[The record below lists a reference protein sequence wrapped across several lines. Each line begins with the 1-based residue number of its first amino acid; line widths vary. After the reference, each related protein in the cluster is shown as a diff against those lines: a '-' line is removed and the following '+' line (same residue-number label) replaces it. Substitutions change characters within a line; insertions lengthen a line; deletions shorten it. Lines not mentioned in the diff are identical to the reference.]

1 MVPPTIGAVLFDI
14 DGTLYDFEH
23 DTAHAFRNAADWAR
37 TENPQL
43 ALELPETN
51 FRRAQV
57 LTSQNLGASGAG
69 PWEWRVH
76 MFSQLLQTEGIVDQ
90 QLAEGMAR
98 QYGYWRGREAR
109 LFPGVLR
116 TLRKLRSAKVPL
128 GVITNGNSDLEQ
140 AGLGGYFRFVLR
152 AWDLHLEKP
161 DPRIFTHAIELLG
174 VAADQILFVGD
185 SPHTDIVGAKA
196 VGMRGAWVN
205 RLGARLPLGVPVPDY
220 VIAEVDELLL
230 ILGLERRRTSAPE
243 QRS

>member
-1 MVPPTIGAVLFDI
+1 MDPPAIAALLFDI

-23 DTAHAFRNAADWAR
+23 DTVHAFVQAAAWAR
-37 TENPQL
+37 AEHPQL
-43 ALELPETN
+43 RLELPETN
-51 FRRAQV
+51 FRRAQL
-57 LTSQNLGASGAG
+57 LTAQQLGAAGAG

-76 MFSQLLQTEGIVDQ
+76 MFSQLLQMEGVVDHT
-90 QLAEGMAR
+90 LTEGMAR
-98 QYGYWRGREAR
+98 QYGFWRGRKAR

-116 TLRKLRSAKVPL
+116 TLRKLRSAKLPL

-161 DPRIFTHAIELLG
+161 DPRIFTHGLELLG
-174 VAADQILFVGD
+174 LPAEQILFVGD
-185 SPHTDIVGAKA
+185 SPQTDIVGAKA

-220 VIAEVDELLL
+220 IIAEVDELLA
-230 ILGLERRRTSAPE
+230 ILHLEEPPTRRP
-243 QRS
+243 